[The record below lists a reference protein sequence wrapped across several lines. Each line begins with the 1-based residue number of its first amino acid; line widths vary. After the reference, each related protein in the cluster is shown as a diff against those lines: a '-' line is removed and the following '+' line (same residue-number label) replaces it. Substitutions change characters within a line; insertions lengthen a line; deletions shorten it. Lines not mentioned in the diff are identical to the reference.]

1 MAYRVYK
8 ESEQKMFK
16 GSSVRKGEFMEYVQ
30 MTLDDYIQCKNEIKE
45 NIGGIVKSFV
55 RIGWQLTRINN
66 SRAYELDG
74 YKSIAEFARAE
85 YDMSPSGV
93 SRFMNVYEKY
103 SVEGD
108 TPELQERYKDFKFA
122 QLTEMLQLT
131 QEDREM
137 ILPEAKREDIREL
150 QRFNKE
156 NENNPEN
163 LMNWKEEPKEDRV
176 TETIREF
183 FHEKKEILNTLYGS
197 EAYQTGNIKE
207 MIEII
212 NPSGNLSYRKG
223 TIFLMMYSQEKGI
236 KIKEFGRQPRDM
248 VWEEFFAITQN
259 IFADAAAG
267 ERTWENYFG
276 EVRTPE
282 VKGEPKIAPAQNEE
296 PKQPEVKTEEKPTP
310 EPEPKREEPGQK
322 ESDQEEQVPG
332 QDHIENHPE
341 YMPVSQTE
349 KEPEKERQPKESSAA
364 EPETNHAESPEKKR
378 MTRKEY
384 LDSLTSYGA
393 AEYMAKAML
402 SLRNKTFN
410 TLLETEFWENW
421 FDKKVDCNGRIWID

>member
-1 MAYRVYK
+1 MAHGIYRK
-8 ESEQKMFK
+8 PEQETFEDS
-16 GSSVRKGEFMEYVQ
+16 GIRRGEAMEYVQ
-30 MTLDDYIQCKNEIKE
+30 MTLDDYIRCKNEIKE

-66 SRAYELDG
+66 SRSYELDG

-163 LMNWKEEPKEDRV
+163 LMNWKEEPKENRV

-183 FHEKKEILNTLYGS
+183 FHEKKEILNTLYAS
-197 EAYQTGNIKE
+197 VAYQTGNIKE

-212 NPSGNLSYRKG
+212 NPSGNLSYKRG
-223 TIFLMMYSQEKGI
+223 TVFLMMYSQEKGI

-276 EVRTPE
+276 EARTPE
-282 VKGEPKIAPAQNEE
+282 VKGEPEIAPAQNEKI
-296 PKQPEVKTEEKPTP
+296 KQPETNPEENQML
-310 EPEPKREEPGQK
+310 ESEPKKEEA
-322 ESDQEEQVPG
+322 DQEEQIPG
-332 QDHIENHPE
+332 QDNIQNHPE
-341 YMPVSQTE
+341 YMPAPQNK
-349 KEPEKERQPKESSAA
+349 KEPEKERQSKESSAA
-364 EPETNHAESPEKKR
+364 EPETNHTENPEIKQ

-410 TLLETEFWENW
+410 TLLEPEFWEKW